1 MLFSDACG
9 CFADENIACKLQL
22 HAKDWLLHPQKTFF
36 FFLRLEA
43 KTMCGGLLSSI

>member
-36 FFLRLEA
+36 FFF
-43 KTMCGGLLSSI
+43 KTGSKNNVWGVAF